1 MRIEAL
7 ERISSD
13 GYVLE
18 KDDVLTVPDEIG
30 ASWCRN
36 GWGRDTSG
44 AVETGERRVLDARL
58 LVDNVAVGHKASNL
72 EG

>member
-1 MRIEAL
+1 MRVEAL

-13 GYVLE
+13 GYVLAKE
-18 KDDVLTVPDEIG
+18 DILTVPDEIG